1 MKILPSRRPVAIAV
15 GLFLL
20 IVIAIDQGV
29 SAPPN
34 PFTAPSPIALG
45 SGQAAGGAHC
55 AAPAV
60 R

>member
-15 GLFLL
+15 ALL
-20 IVIAIDQGV
+20 LLGVLAIDSGV

>member
-1 MKILPSRRPVAIAV
+1 MKIISSRRPVALAV

-20 IVIAIDQGV
+20 IVFAVDQGV

-34 PFTAPSPIALG
+34 PFTAPPILALG
-45 SGQAAGGAHC
+45 SGETAGGAHC